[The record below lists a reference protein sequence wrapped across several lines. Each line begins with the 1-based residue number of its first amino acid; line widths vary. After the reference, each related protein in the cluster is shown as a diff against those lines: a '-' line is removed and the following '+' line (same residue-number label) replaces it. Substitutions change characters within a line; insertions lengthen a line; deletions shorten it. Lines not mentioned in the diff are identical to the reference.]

1 MKRKIEVKRGQHG
14 EIIQMPDAIRKKAN
28 KLLDKVQNAKK
39 VDEHGNW
46 EFGLLDSNFNKGM
59 VHSINYDFY
68 GVGYD
73 LHNNKFLAVIQIR
86 EFYRHKSSYYPQV
99 RKNYFLLG
107 KNEDGHCF
115 SHPVESRV
123 IHSAINK
130 DKDVIKAVQDWI
142 FGVDYSKVKRLR
154 SFRYMKKRSPKQSRI
169 L

>member
-14 EIIQMPDAIRKKAN
+14 EIIQMPDTIRKKAN

-107 KNEDGHCF
+107 KN
-115 SHPVESRV
+115 
-123 IHSAINK
+123 AT
-130 DKDVIKAVQDWI
+130 
-142 FGVDYSKVKRLR
+142 
-154 SFRYMKKRSPKQSRI
+154 
-169 L
+169 